1 MQYLHCPILIRKKKV
16 PVSNCLSMKKNI
28 VPCMLLLICLSLFAC
43 SRTDHSTELYIRK
56 GDFDASLVETGELM
70 AVNARSVLVPYIGW
84 QYGWQFR
91 ITGMVDHG
99 THVKEGDSIAQLDPA
114 TVLKFLVEQENLLE
128 TERANLN
135 KLLVENESKIN
146 TLEVRLEE
154 AQADHILKKL
164 ELDKFEYESPRKKE
178 IKQLEFQQA
187 EINLERIVRTIELEK
202 KICKNSLKIQKIK
215 VSQIESN
222 VSDAHSAIKK
232 LKILSPLDGIFQV
245 SISRISDQLYRV
257 GDNTYQGAELA
268 LVPDLSR
275 IKIRSTINETD
286 IGKVKTGQRV
296 IVRLEAYPDKPFE
309 GKVTDI
315 GKLSYKKEEKSS
327 VKIFDFA
334 ILLDHSDP
342 ILKPGMTVSCE
353 VFYAELKDAFYVDN
367 SCLKKVNDTYYLNM
381 KVKKSWVEQP
391 VEIGPRNN
399 NYTVVYG
406 DFKEGTKL
414 MLPEKNI
421 IAQN

>member
-1 MQYLHCPILIRKKKV
+1 
-16 PVSNCLSMKKNI
+16 MKKINLSYR
-28 VPCMLLLICLSLFAC
+28 LLLICLGLFAC
-43 SRTDHSTELYIRK
+43 SKHDHNLEYSIRK
-56 GDFDASLVETGELM
+56 GDFNASLVETGELL
-70 AVNARSVLVPYIGW
+70 AVNARSVLVPFIGW

-128 TERANLN
+128 TERASLN

-146 TLEVRLEE
+146 ALEVRLEE
-154 AQADHILKKL
+154 VQADHILKKL

-187 EINLERIVRTIELEK
+187 EVELERIMKTIELEK
-202 KICKNSLKIQKIK
+202 KICENSLKIQKIK
-215 VSQIESN
+215 VTQIESN
-222 VSDAHSAIKK
+222 VIDAHSAIKK

-245 SISRISDQLYRV
+245 SISRMTDQLYRV

-286 IGKVKTGQRV
+286 IGKVKPGQKV

-309 GKVTDI
+309 GKVSEI
-315 GKLSYKKEEKSS
+315 GKLSYKKDEKSS
-327 VKIFDFA
+327 IKIFDLA
-334 ILLDHSDP
+334 IILDDSDP
-342 ILKPGMTVSCE
+342 VLKPGMTVSCE
-353 VFYAELKDAFYVDN
+353 VFYAELKDVFYVDN

-381 KVKKSWVEQP
+381 KVKKSWVERP

-399 NYTVVYG
+399 NFTVVYG

-414 MLPEKNI
+414 ILPEKNV
-421 IAQN
+421 IAQNP

>member
-1 MQYLHCPILIRKKKV
+1 
-16 PVSNCLSMKKNI
+16 MKKNTI
-28 VPCMLLLICLSLFAC
+28 PYWLLLLCLGLFAC
-43 SRTDHSTELYIRK
+43 NRTDNSTVLCIRK
-56 GDFDASLVETGELM
+56 GDFNATLVETGELL
-70 AVNARSVLVPYIGW
+70 AVNAKSVLVPYIGW

-114 TVLKFLVEQENLLE
+114 SVLKFLVEQENLLK
-128 TERANLN
+128 TEKANLN
-135 KLLVENESKIN
+135 KLLVENEIKMKE
-146 TLEVRLEE
+146 LEVKLEE
-154 AQADHILKKL
+154 VQADHTLKKL

-187 EINLERIVRTIELEK
+187 EINLESIRRNIELEK
-202 KICKNSLKIQKIK
+202 KICENSLKIQNIK

-222 VSDAHSAIKK
+222 VADAHSAIKK
-232 LKILSPLDGIFQV
+232 LTIKSPIDGIFQV
-245 SISRISDQLYRV
+245 SISRMTDQLYRV

-275 IKIRSTINETD
+275 IKIRSTINEGD
-286 IGKVKTGQRV
+286 IGKVITGQKV

-309 GKVTDI
+309 GKVSDI

-327 VKIFDFA
+327 IKIFDFA
-334 ILLDHSDP
+334 IILNNSDP
-342 ILKPGMTVSCE
+342 VLKPGMTVSCE
-353 VFYAELKDAFYVDN
+353 VFYAELKDVFYVDN
-367 SCLKKVNDTYYLNM
+367 TCLKKVNDTYYLKI
-381 KVKKSWVEQP
+381 KVKNNWVEQP

-399 NYTVVYG
+399 NFTVVYG
-406 DFKEGTKL
+406 DFKDGTKL

-421 IAQN
+421 IAQNQ

>member
-1 MQYLHCPILIRKKKV
+1 M
-16 PVSNCLSMKKNI
+16 
-28 VPCMLLLICLSLFAC
+28 LLICLGLFAC
-43 SRTDHSTELYIRK
+43 SKHDHNLEYSIRK
-56 GDFDASLVETGELM
+56 GDFNASLVETGELL
-70 AVNARSVLVPYIGW
+70 AVNARSVLVPFIGW

-128 TERANLN
+128 TERASLN

-146 TLEVRLEE
+146 ALEVRLEE
-154 AQADHILKKL
+154 VQADHILKKL

-187 EINLERIVRTIELEK
+187 EVELERIMKTIELEK
-202 KICKNSLKIQKIK
+202 KICENSLKIQKIK
-215 VSQIESN
+215 VTQIESN
-222 VSDAHSAIKK
+222 VIDAHSAIKK

-245 SISRISDQLYRV
+245 SISRMTDQLYRV

-286 IGKVKTGQRV
+286 IGKVKPGQKV

-309 GKVTDI
+309 GKVSEI
-315 GKLSYKKEEKSS
+315 GKLSYKKDEKSS
-327 VKIFDFA
+327 IKIFDLA
-334 ILLDHSDP
+334 IILDDSDP
-342 ILKPGMTVSCE
+342 VLKPGMTVSCE
-353 VFYAELKDAFYVDN
+353 VFYAELKDVFYVDN

-381 KVKKSWVEQP
+381 KVKKSWVERP

-399 NYTVVYG
+399 NFTVVYG

-414 MLPEKNI
+414 ILPEKNV
-421 IAQN
+421 IAQNP

>member
-1 MQYLHCPILIRKKKV
+1 
-16 PVSNCLSMKKNI
+16 MKKI
-28 VPCMLLLICLSLFAC
+28 DVSYWLLLICLGLFAC
-43 SRTDHSTELYIRK
+43 SRHDHSLEYSIRK
-56 GDFDASLVETGELM
+56 GDFNASLVETGELL

-114 TVLKFLVEQENLLE
+114 TVLKFLIEQENLLK
-128 TERANLN
+128 TENANLN
-135 KLLVENESKIN
+135 KLLVENEVKIKA
-146 TLEVRLEE
+146 LEVRLEE
-154 AQADHILKKL
+154 TQADQTLKKL

-178 IKQLEFQQA
+178 IKQLEFKQA
-187 EINLERIVRTIELEK
+187 EVELERIMKTIELEK
-202 KICKNSLKIQKIK
+202 KICENSLKIQKIK
-215 VSQIESN
+215 VTQIESN
-222 VSDAHSAIKK
+222 VNDAQSAIKK

-245 SISRISDQLYRV
+245 SISRMTDQLYRV

-309 GKVTDI
+309 GKVSEI
-315 GKLSYKKEEKSS
+315 GKLSYKKDEKSS
-327 VKIFDFA
+327 FKIFDFA
-334 ILLDHSDP
+334 IILDNSDP
-342 ILKPGMTVSCE
+342 VLKPGMTVSCE
-353 VFYAELKDAFYVDN
+353 VFYAELKDVFYVDN
-367 SCLKKVNDTYYLNM
+367 SCLKKLNDTYYLKM
-381 KVKKSWVEQP
+381 KVKKSWVERP

-399 NYTVVYG
+399 NFTIVYG
-406 DFKEGTKL
+406 DFKEGTQL
-414 MLPEKNI
+414 MLPEKNV
-421 IAQN
+421 IAQNQ

>member
-1 MQYLHCPILIRKKKV
+1 
-16 PVSNCLSMKKNI
+16 MKKIN
-28 VPCMLLLICLSLFAC
+28 VSYRLLLICLGLFAC
-43 SRTDHSTELYIRK
+43 SKHDHNLEYSIRK
-56 GDFDASLVETGELM
+56 GDFNASLVETGELL
-70 AVNARSVLVPYIGW
+70 AVNARSVLVPFIGW

-128 TERANLN
+128 TERASLN

-146 TLEVRLEE
+146 ALEVRLDEV
-154 AQADHILKKL
+154 QADHILKKL

-187 EINLERIVRTIELEK
+187 EVELERIMKTIELEK
-202 KICKNSLKIQKIK
+202 KICENSLKIQKIK
-215 VSQIESN
+215 VTQIESN
-222 VSDAHSAIKK
+222 VIDAHSAIKK

-245 SISRISDQLYRV
+245 SISRMTDQLYRV

-286 IGKVKTGQRV
+286 IGKVKPGQKV

-309 GKVTDI
+309 GKVSEI
-315 GKLSYKKEEKSS
+315 GKLSYKKDEKSS
-327 VKIFDFA
+327 IKIFDLA
-334 ILLDHSDP
+334 IILDDSDP
-342 ILKPGMTVSCE
+342 VLKPGMTVSCE
-353 VFYAELKDAFYVDN
+353 VFYAELKDVFYVDN

-381 KVKKSWVEQP
+381 KVKKSWVERP

-399 NYTVVYG
+399 NFTVVYG

-414 MLPEKNI
+414 ILPEKNV
-421 IAQN
+421 IAQNP

>member
-1 MQYLHCPILIRKKKV
+1 
-16 PVSNCLSMKKNI
+16 MKKIN
-28 VPCMLLLICLSLFAC
+28 VSYRLLLICLGLFAC
-43 SRTDHSTELYIRK
+43 SKHDHNLEYSIRK
-56 GDFDASLVETGELM
+56 GDFNASLVETGELL
-70 AVNARSVLVPYIGW
+70 AVNARSVLVPFIGW

-128 TERANLN
+128 TERASLN

-146 TLEVRLEE
+146 ALEVRLEE
-154 AQADHILKKL
+154 VQADHILKKL

-187 EINLERIVRTIELEK
+187 EVELERIMKTIELEK
-202 KICKNSLKIQKIK
+202 KICENSLKIQKIK
-215 VSQIESN
+215 VTQIESN
-222 VSDAHSAIKK
+222 VIDAHSAIKK

-245 SISRISDQLYRV
+245 SISRMTDQLYRV

-286 IGKVKTGQRV
+286 IGKVKPGQKV

-309 GKVTDI
+309 GKVSEI
-315 GKLSYKKEEKSS
+315 GKLSYKKDEKSS
-327 VKIFDFA
+327 IKIFDLA
-334 ILLDHSDP
+334 IILDDSDP
-342 ILKPGMTVSCE
+342 VLKPGMTVSCE
-353 VFYAELKDAFYVDN
+353 VFYAELKDVFYVDN

-381 KVKKSWVEQP
+381 KVKKSWVERP

-399 NYTVVYG
+399 NFTVVYG

-414 MLPEKNI
+414 ILPEKNV
-421 IAQN
+421 IAQNP

>member
-1 MQYLHCPILIRKKKV
+1 
-16 PVSNCLSMKKNI
+16 MKKI
-28 VPCMLLLICLSLFAC
+28 DVPYRLLLLCLGLFTC
-43 SRTDHSTELYIRK
+43 GRPDQSTNYYIRK
-56 GDFDASLVETGELM
+56 GNFDASLVESGELL

-91 ITGMVDHG
+91 ITGLVEHG

-114 TVLKFLVEQENLLE
+114 SVLKFLVEQENLLE
-128 TERANLN
+128 MERANMN
-135 KLLVENESKIN
+135 KLLVENESKMKG
-146 TLEVRLEE
+146 LEVKLEE
-154 AQADHILKKL
+154 VQADHILKKL

-187 EINLERIVRTIELEK
+187 EISLERIKINTELEK
-202 KICKNSLKIQKIK
+202 KICENSLKIQKIK

-222 VSDAHSAIKK
+222 VSDALSAIKK
-232 LKILSPLDGIFQV
+232 LTILSPLDGIFQ
-245 SISRISDQLYRV
+245 ISMSRMSNQLYRV

-296 IVRLEAYPDKPFE
+296 IVRLEAYPDKPFT
-309 GKVTDI
+309 GKVSDI
-315 GKLSYKKEEKSS
+315 GKLSYKKEEKST

-334 ILLDHSDP
+334 VILDSSDP
-342 ILKPGMTVSCE
+342 VLKPGMTVSCE
-353 VFYAELKDAFYVDN
+353 VFYSELKDVFFVDN
-367 SCLKKVNDTYYLNM
+367 SCLKKVNDTYYLNI
-381 KVKKSWVEQP
+381 KVNNSWGEQP
-391 VEIGPRNN
+391 VQIGPRNN
-399 NYTVVYG
+399 NFTVVYG

-414 MLPEKNI
+414 MLPEKNA
-421 IAQN
+421 IAQTQ

>member
-1 MQYLHCPILIRKKKV
+1 
-16 PVSNCLSMKKNI
+16 MKKI
-28 VPCMLLLICLSLFAC
+28 DLIYKLLLLCLGLFAC
-43 SRTDHSTELYIRK
+43 SRNDHSLEYSIQK
-56 GDFDASLVETGELM
+56 GDFDASLVETGELL

-135 KLLVENESKIN
+135 KLLVENENKLKE
-146 TLEVRLEE
+146 LEVKLEE
-154 AQADHILKKL
+154 VQADHILKKL
-164 ELDKFEYESPRKKE
+164 ELEKFEYESPRKKE

-187 EINLERIVRTIELEK
+187 EINLERIKINTELEK
-202 KICKNSLKIQKIK
+202 KICENSLKIQKIK
-215 VSQIESN
+215 LSQIESN

-232 LKILSPLDGIFQV
+232 LTILSPLDGIFQV
-245 SISRISDQLYRV
+245 SISRMSDQLYRV

-275 IKIRSTINETD
+275 IKIRSTINESD

-296 IVRLEAYPDKPFE
+296 IVRLEAYPDKPFS
-309 GKVTDI
+309 GKVSDI
-315 GKLSYKKEEKSS
+315 GKLSYKKDEKSS

-334 ILLDHSDP
+334 IILDNSDP
-342 ILKPGMTVSCE
+342 VLKPGMTVSCE
-353 VFYAELKDAFYVDN
+353 VFYAELKDVYYVDN
-367 SCLKKVNDTYYLNM
+367 SCLKKVNNTYYLNM
-381 KVKKSWVEQP
+381 KVKKSWVERP

-399 NYTVVYG
+399 DFTVVYG

-414 MLPEKNI
+414 MLPEKNV
-421 IAQN
+421 IAQNQ